1 MHAATSRR
9 IYFIFVKCFLLCGF
23 ILFSESI
30 VFGQVEE
37 AELEAEKSPTVNRIP
52 DDARVAK
59 YDEEESDADPKD
71 LLAAKGITNDI
82 ADELSQLIKFEW
94 DERKISPVIQ
104 TADANTA
111 YETVREIQKKIGF
124 GGGGSSWGGD
134 TWSFSVN
141 SQKLNFLYQR
151 NKVEKS
157 MVTRLSMIE
166 MEKPQRKFDLTMGE
180 KGTFQL
186 SVEGKPGSGY
196 LFRLTQKESGEF
208 VTQEINGTEIKS
220 FVAKDFEHFCKE
232 HSSFTTDRLVPMFEH
247 FGFGNLIT
255 PFSTAAKDHVLNTLV
270 PLTDAQ
276 LKEFDTKVKKLNS
289 NSYAE
294 REQATKE
301 LNDNYASLRDV
312 LMRVA
317 VDKRLPPE
325 VRDRAAE
332 VVQKQEKGD
341 VADVVKFVTARKLAT
356 NTAYLL
362 WLLDNEDRDKFKQ
375 QIVRQICEIEDLK
388 TSVKDETFEKWL
400 VGYHQKLN
408 EASSTTQEQEV
419 STKDLLANCIALK
432 KAKPGIGSLLKFK
445 LVDNTISLDTDHWAK
460 PFGGK
465 SIKEHSDAIK
475 KELKA
480 RGLPDDWYSSGGEHP
495 ETSAG
500 FEQVLFER
508 MENEM
513 EVKKARYNSY
523 SNNNTNPFGRSNKN
537 RKIEGQNIKA
547 ELVVNDGNENGRA
560 AGKKESNYRPKFL
573 LMFEEQNEAR
583 SELLVA
589 IDRDESIQVRFSN
602 LKDNAYIRL
611 LIDKNKE
618 AIIQD
623 IRGNHVMSEKAASFS
638 ELVQKNQQYFSEEF
652 FPMLDGLGVTLDA
665 EQFKFKP
672 FEEKPK

>member
-9 IYFIFVKCFLLCGF
+9 IYLIFATCFLLCGF

-30 VFGQVEE
+30 VFGQVEK
-37 AELEAEKSPTVNRIP
+37 AELKAEKTLTVNKIP
-52 DDARVAK
+52 DDGRVAK
-59 YDEEESDADPKD
+59 DDEKESDENPKD
-71 LLAAKGITNDI
+71 LLTAKGVTNEI
-82 ADELSQLIKFEW
+82 ADELSKLLKFEW

-151 NKVEKS
+151 NKIEKS
-157 MVTRLSMIE
+157 METRLSMIE
-166 MEKPQRKFDLTMGE
+166 MEQPHRKFDLTMGE

-232 HSSFTTDRLVPMFEH
+232 HASFTTDRLVPMFEH

-255 PFSTAAKDHVLNTLV
+255 PFSAAAKDHVLNTLV
-270 PLTDAQ
+270 PLTEEQ

-294 REQATKE
+294 REKATKE
-301 LNDNYASLRDV
+301 LNENYASLRNV

-332 VVQKQEKGD
+332 VVQQQEKGD

-356 NTAYLL
+356 NTTYLL
-362 WLLDNEDRDKFKQ
+362 WLLDNEDRDEFKQ
-375 QIVRQICEIEDLK
+375 QIVRQICEIEDL
-388 TSVKDETFEKWL
+388 ETRVNDDTFKEWM
-400 VGYHQKLN
+400 VGYRQKLD
-408 EASSTTQEQEV
+408 EARNTAQEQVV
-419 STKDLLANCIALK
+419 STRDLIANCSALK
-432 KAKPGIGSLLKFK
+432 KAKPGIGSLLRFK
-445 LVDNTISLDTDHWAK
+445 VEDNTISLDTEHWAK

-465 SIKEHSDAIK
+465 SIKEHSEAIK

-480 RGLPDDWYSSGGEHP
+480 RGLPDDWYSSGGEHA
-495 ETSAG
+495 ESSAG

-513 EVKKARYNSY
+513 KVKKARYNNY
-523 SNNNTNPFGRSNKN
+523 SNNNVNPYGQSNKN
-537 RKIEGQNIKA
+537 RKFEGQNIKA
-547 ELVVNDGNENGRA
+547 ELVVNDANQTGRA

-573 LMFEEQNEAR
+573 LSFEEQNEAR

-589 IDRDESIQVRFSN
+589 IDEDDSVQVRFSN

-623 IRGNHVMSEKAASFS
+623 IRGNQVMSKKAASFS

-652 FPMLDGLGVTLDA
+652 FPMLDGLGVTLDV

-672 FEEKPK
+672 FEEKPE